1 MLTIDRVYKIR
12 QINIVTKH
20 DGGKLSIIKI
30 ADPNLGMTTY
40 YDLQV
45 DGTVLAN
52 KGDRIIIGKIT
63 GVNSK
68 AFNPKERSHIY
79 SNCQIKCEI
88 SGQNV
93 IPN

>member
-1 MLTIDRVYKIR
+1 MITIDRVYKIK
-12 QINIVTKH
+12 QISIADKH
-20 DGGKLSIIKI
+20 DGGKLTIIKI
-30 ADPNLGMTTY
+30 SDANMGLRTY

-52 KGDRIIIGKIT
+52 VGDRIVIGKII

-68 AFNPKERSHIY
+68 AFNPKDKTHIY

-88 SGQNV
+88 TGQNV